1 MTGLESA
8 ATRDENMTLNR
19 RKIGGTSLVLTGLV
33 ALIIPFLL
41 FSNIQPAITTPP
53 PPGGNNHGG
62 NGGTTPPCTVSCAQS
77 NDNQLP
83 VTTLRITGQIK
94 WLRDKTPFY
103 YPNFTITLHAVD
115 DKNLSSILL
124 NDTGTV
130 TSIHAKGKTFN
141 ATITITTEG
150 RHTLSYF
157 STDQAGNK
165 ETPHREVVGLS
176 RPDLL
181 DLQNLITN
189 SGLDNAG
196 IKNAVTMKVETA
208 QDQLAKNQFPDALNA
223 LSNQL
228 NALAGKHGLDQAQ
241 VDLMQMMI
249 SAIKG

>member
-1 MTGLESA
+1 
-8 ATRDENMTLNR
+8 MTLNR
-19 RKIGGTSLVLTGLV
+19 RKIGGTALVLTGLV

-41 FSNIQPAITTPP
+41 FSNIQPAIAPP
-53 PPGGNNHGG
+53 PPPSGNNHGG
-62 NGGTTPPCTVSCAQS
+62 NGGTTPSCTVNCVQS
-77 NDNQLP
+77 SDNQP
-83 VTTLRITGQIK
+83 PETTIRINGQIE

-115 DKNLSSILL
+115 DGNLSSILL
-124 NDTGTV
+124 NDAGTV
-130 TSIHAKGKTFN
+130 TSFHAQGKTFN
-141 ATITITTEG
+141 TTITITTEG

-196 IKNAVTMKVETA
+196 IKNALTMKVETA
-208 QDQLAKNQFPDALNA
+208 QDQLDKNQTPDSLSA
-223 LSNQL
+223 LSDQL

-241 VDLMQMMI
+241 VDLMQVMI
-249 SAIKG
+249 SAITR